1 MRELNRDTRNGQ
13 RETLHL
19 LVLLAGTMK
28 HQPEGIG
35 SFLANTPFF
44 AFLLRVR

>member
-1 MRELNRDTRNGQ
+1 MRERNRDTRNGQ

-28 HQPEGIG
+28 RQPEGIG
-35 SFLANTPFF
+35 SFLANPPFLR
-44 AFLLRVR
+44 FLAES